1 MDSNGR
7 ASRID
12 HCFINEDWINQDF
25 SVSVQYLNTYISDH
39 CPLLVSFE
47 QMSGAGGRPFR
58 YFKSLP
64 DHPDFLSLIQ
74 QAWSSKCE
82 GYGLERVWHKLK
94 VVKRNLKSLHLVH
107 FQKLQEKINY
117 WRSKLDQLQL
127 ALQDTPFSMAL
138 HSQEIH
144 ASAMLRKWFRI
155 EEGGLRQKARIAW
168 LHEGE
173 SNTHFLHSV
182 VKERCKKNR
191 IDALVDD
198 CGDLLT
204 DPEAIKTSITQFY
217 KNLLGKAADSLKGI
231 NLQAMRT
238 GLQLTMTQA
247 QDLIKPIS
255 CTDLVREISESSRC
269 NPFLNALQDLVQRI
283 CQRSPS

>member
-47 QMSGAGGRPFR
+47 QMSGVGGRPFR

-94 VVKRNLKSLHLVH
+94 VV
-107 FQKLQEKINY
+107 
-117 WRSKLDQLQL
+117 
-127 ALQDTPFSMAL
+127 
-138 HSQEIH
+138 
-144 ASAMLRKWFRI
+144 
-155 EEGGLRQKARIAW
+155 
-168 LHEGE
+168 
-173 SNTHFLHSV
+173 
-182 VKERCKKNR
+182 
-191 IDALVDD
+191 
-198 CGDLLT
+198 
-204 DPEAIKTSITQFY
+204 
-217 KNLLGKAADSLKGI
+217 
-231 NLQAMRT
+231 
-238 GLQLTMTQA
+238 
-247 QDLIKPIS
+247 
-255 CTDLVREISESSRC
+255 
-269 NPFLNALQDLVQRI
+269 
-283 CQRSPS
+283 